1 MKEIKFA
8 DRSSIEFVEEGSKLA
23 PKFNR
28 DGVIPVVVTESKSD
42 LVLMLGYMNKEALDK
57 SILTR
62 EAHYWSRSR
71 EALWKKGESSGMV
84 HKIDDI
90 LIDDDQDSVWL
101 KVTIQGLGASCHVGY
116 KSCFYRSVESVDN
129 GKLTSAL
136 LKNKRYLILKLFIQD
151 LKTLLNY
158 KERARIHLALKHPRL
173 GVGCFS

>member
-1 MKEIKFA
+1 MINLDWDKVNGLMPAIVQDHETLEI
-8 DRSSIEFVEEGSKLA
+8 
-23 PKFNR
+23 
-28 DGVIPVVVTESKSD
+28 
-42 LVLMLGYMNKEALDK
+42 LMLGYMNKEALDK

-129 GKLTSAL
+129 GQVNLSFTEKQKIFDPEIVYPGFENPTKL
-136 LKNKRYLILKLFIQD
+136 
-151 LKTLLNY
+151 
-158 KERARIHLALKHPRL
+158 
-173 GVGCFS
+173 